1 LALTTNEALEEWLE
15 LLSDFSGR
23 WGTLMDE
30 AWKDLPPEVAE
41 HLLLASRAFADS
53 FDKLKSAL
61 EHNELV

>member
-1 LALTTNEALEEWLE
+1 
-15 LLSDFSGR
+15 
-23 WGTLMDE
+23 MDE